1 MPNGGLNGLNGLNG
15 MTGMARGAGKTPR
28 IALALLLAAVLAAGL
43 ALPVGA
49 AAQPASYDYDDDDD
63 GLIDVRTLAQLNA
76 VRWDKD
82 GDGDVAAG
90 DAANYL
96 LAFPSRDAT
105 AAGRMGCPSGACGGY
120 ELHSH
125 LNFDTD
131 SDGDV
136 DSNDAY
142 PNWDPLPDYAAA
154 FNGNGYTISNMASSG
169 AGDRGLFAH
178 LKSGARVE
186 ALGMLNPAVSGEKA
200 GGLVAWIEAGANV
213 LACYVVGGS
222 VVGTSANNANDVY
235 AGGVAGVNN
244 GYITTSYSTA
254 SVRTTSDDPSAGGF
268 AGDVSGTIMN
278 SYSIGA
284 VSNTGRDTS
293 GQGLAVGGF
302 IGRYFGSH
310 DAITNSYF
318 NSETSGQTRGV
329 GKFVSAPES
338 VDGKTTAELQNPTE
352 RAGIYE
358 HWIRTDFDGDGFP
371 DYEWDLGTSSQY
383 PALRYGG
390 HDPYMQRGDYD
401 RDDDGLIDVR
411 TLAQLNAIRWD
422 LDGDGAIDA
431 DASSSDTNRFNN
443 DAWIN
448 GGASLGCPDTADAGE
463 DPGPCL
469 GYELMNDLDFDAD
482 GSGAVDSSDPYPN
495 WTPIGDSDVEYSGE
509 FKGNNNA
516 VFNLKINSAA
526 SRVGFFGQASGT
538 ISGLGLV
545 GADIT
550 ATASRGASVGALAG
564 YTTGVVRASY
574 AAGAINHTGTGSRN
588 YVGGL
593 VGQASGAAIAAS
605 WAGADAS
612 TSGGASSYAGGL
624 AGRVAGSAAITA
636 AYATGNATAT
646 GAGGGA
652 GGLIGSISSSAA
664 VTASFAAGAVSAAT
678 AGGGAK
684 GGLIASGSGSV
695 TSSYWDAT
703 TTGVADDGDAAA
715 PEGKTTSQLQT
726 PAAYGDKSTDIYM
739 NWNVNVD
746 GAAGADDPWDFGAP
760 NHYPRLKFDGMNL
773 LAQLGDY
780 DLDDDGLAEIYTL
793 EQLNAIRWDL
803 DGSGAADASVSV
815 GDKARFYRE
824 AWINA
829 PPSLGCPDTADAD
842 ANPGP
847 CLGYE
852 LANTIRFAP
861 DNNRR
866 SRMSIAPIGDA
877 AAPYSGA
884 FKGNNEI
891 IYKLTI
897 DSASNRVGLFG
908 HASGTIT
915 GVALQ
920 DAYIKTGASA
930 GVSAGA
936 LVGELSDTGKVRA
949 SYVIGEILHEGMG
962 SFNDVGG
969 LVGYNNGG
977 TIAASWARARASTFA
992 PSSAAGGL
1000 VGRNA
1005 GKIIAAYSTG
1015 VASADG
1021 YRGEAGGLVGRLDA
1035 AGEIWAS
1042 YAIGPSYA
1050 RGVNGVAGGLLG
1062 GSQRREPNVKYS
1074 YWNTGTTG
1082 IPDDPDSFMPEGII
1096 PEALKVRRNAMR
1108 ELVVYAGARADWNV
1122 DVDGNATLDDPWF
1135 TYNASG
1141 YPLLKFGGMS
1151 PVAQGSLANGAAR
1164 NGDEIDYVYLD
1175 QPLHSSSRHRASRI
1189 DPTLDGNWRWQRSAD
1204 GWNWSEIEE
1213 RGFSY
1218 HPSVLDAGYYL
1229 RACVP
1234 VVPSAV
1240 TEWTSIACT
1249 HPYPKVRAVGPPD
1262 E

>member
-1 MPNGGLNGLNGLNG
+1 MI
-15 MTGMARGAGKTPR
+15 GMARGAAKTPR

-43 ALPVGA
+43 ALPGGA
-49 AAQPASYDYDDDDD
+49 AAQTASYDYDDDDD

-96 LAFPSRDAT
+96 LAFPNRDAS
-105 AAGRMGCPSGACGGY
+105 AAGRMGCPAGACGGY
-120 ELHSH
+120 ELRGH

-136 DSNDAY
+136 DSGDAY
-142 PNWDPLPDYAAA
+142 PNWDPLPDYVAA

-235 AGGVAGVNN
+235 AGGLAGVNN

-318 NSETSGQTRGV
+318 NSETSGQSKGV

-338 VDGKTTAELQNPTE
+338 VDGKTTAELQTPTGYD
-352 RAGIYE
+352 GIYKL
-358 HWIRTDFDGDGFP
+358 WWNLSVGGVTINRDP
-371 DYEWDLGTSSQY
+371 WNIGTSSQY
-383 PALRYGG
+383 PALIYGG
-390 HDPYMQRGDYD
+390 HDIRVQRGDYD
-401 RDDDGLIDVR
+401 LDDDGLIDVR

-431 DASSSDTNRFNN
+431 DVSSSDTNRFNN

-448 GGASLGCPDTADAGE
+448 GGASLGCPDTADADE
-463 DPGPCL
+463 NPGPCL

-495 WTPIGDSDVEYSGE
+495 WTPIGDSDVEYSGA

-550 ATASRGASVGALAG
+550 ATANRGASAGALAG

-574 AAGAINHTGTGSRN
+574 ASGAINHTGTGSRN

-605 WAGADAS
+605 WAGADVS
-612 TSGGASSYAGGL
+612 TSGSAASYAGGL
-624 AGRVAGSAAITA
+624 AGRVAGSAAVTA
-636 AYATGNATAT
+636 TYATGDVTANS
-646 GAGGGA
+646 AGGGA

-703 TTGVADDGDAAA
+703 TTGVADDADGLS

-746 GAAGADDPWDFGAP
+746 GKTGADDPWDFGMAH
-760 NHYPRLKFDGMNL
+760 HYPRLKFDGMNL

-803 DGSGAADASVSV
+803 DGSGAADASVNV

-842 ANPGP
+842 ADPGP

-852 LANTIRFAP
+852 LANSLLENGRI
-861 DNNRR
+861 
-866 SRMSIAPIGDA
+866 MPIGGA
-877 AAPYSGA
+877 GAPYSGA
-884 FKGNNEI
+884 FNGNNNI
-891 IYKLTI
+891 IANLI
-897 DSASNRVGLFG
+897 IRSLSNRAGLFG
-908 HASGTIT
+908 QASGTIT
-915 GVALQ
+915 GVALR
-920 DAYIKTGASA
+920 DAHVRASA
-930 GVSAGA
+930 PGGVAAGA
-936 LVGELSDTGKVRA
+936 LVGALANTGRVRG
-949 SYVIGEILHEGMG
+949 SYATG
-962 SFNDVGG
+962 SVFHDGTGNFNDVGG
-969 LVGYNNGG
+969 LVGYNDGG
-977 TIAASWARARASTFA
+977 TIAASWARARASTLA

-1042 YAIGPSYA
+1042 YAMGPSYA
-1050 RGVNGVAGGLLG
+1050 RGINGVAGGLLG
-1062 GSQRREPNVKYS
+1062 ASERRDPNVKYS

-1096 PEALKVRRNAMR
+1096 PETLKIRRDAMR
-1108 ELVVYAGARADWNV
+1108 VFQVYVGPRADWNV
-1122 DVDGNATLDDPWF
+1122 DVDGDMTLDDPWF
-1135 TYNASG
+1135 TSGASG

-1151 PVAQGSLANGAAR
+1151 AVAQGSLAGGAAR
-1164 NGDEIDYVYLD
+1164 NGEKIDYVYLG
-1175 QPLHSSSRHRASRI
+1175 QALHSSAGHRAPS
-1189 DPTLDGNWRWQRSAD
+1189 TDGSGRKAPWTWQRSSD
-1204 GWNWSEIEE
+1204 GWNWADFAV

-1218 HPSVLDAGYYL
+1218 HPTLLDAGYYL

-1234 VVPSAV
+1234 VVPSAA